1 MHFKKI
7 TAAALGAIVLLLT
20 ASCSNNN
27 VRNND
32 VENDTNQVDT
42 RRYSDT
48 TGNYITGDSAGIN
61 LTPSSGGTG
70 LDSQ

>member
-1 MHFKKI
+1 MSFKKI
-7 TAAALGAIVLLLT
+7 TTAALGATVLLLA

-32 VENDTNQVDT
+32 VENDTNVVDT

-48 TGNYITGDSAGIN
+48 TSNYITGDSAGIN
-61 LTPSSGGTG
+61 QTPASGGTG
-70 LDSQ
+70 LDN

>member
-1 MHFKKI
+1 MSFTKI
-7 TAAALGAIVLLLT
+7 VTATLGATVLLLA

-32 VENDTNQVDT
+32 VENDTNVVDT

-61 LTPSSGGTG
+61 QTPASGGTG
-70 LDSQ
+70 LDN

>member
-1 MHFKKI
+1 MSFKKI
-7 TAAALGAIVLLLT
+7 STAALGATVLLLA

-32 VENDTNQVDT
+32 VENDTNVVDT

-48 TGNYITGDSAGIN
+48 TSNYITGDSAGIN
-61 LTPSSGGTG
+61 QTPASGGTG
-70 LDSQ
+70 LDN